1 MTNRTF
7 KLAAAALSVFIG
19 GLTPSLAQQPPAAS
33 TPQAA
38 ATADACQASPKGVAP
53 QGKHWYYHTD
63 RSAGRKCWYL
73 GEVGMKTTTSAAA
86 KHKPV
91 PPAEADTAASPP
103 AQRNATE
110 APARTEP
117 AAKST
122 PLAASAP
129 ETANDPGAENNTTA
143 QPAPDATAAVPAATP
158 LLTERWPAADAF
170 RPSQTTTGQST
181 PLANAQP
188 ATSETPASAPTPSEA
203 TPGAATPANT
213 PAASQPADLT
223 PWRVIFG
230 VSFLVLALIAILAL
244 VTFRYFWRTDDKA
257 RNVPGRLRN
266 IWGDDKDETAES
278 APSYAEMIAPSRRT
292 SARAPQDLDEIEQLL
307 RRAAREPNPENVISL
322 ADPAVRA
329 RTPTAPSA
337 ARASTAQRA
346 GSFRPR

>member
-7 KLAAAALSVFIG
+7 KLAAAALSVFVG
-19 GLTPSLAQQPPAAS
+19 GLTPSLAQQQPAPA
-33 TPQAA
+33 PQAA
-38 ATADACQASPKGVAP
+38 AAADACQASPKGAAP

-86 KHKPV
+86 KHKPA
-91 PPAEADTAASPP
+91 PPAEADTDAAPSPR
-103 AQRNATE
+103 QNASDT
-110 APARTEP
+110 PARTEP
-117 AAKST
+117 AAKGT
-122 PLAASAP
+122 PLTASAP
-129 ETANDPGAENNTTA
+129 ETATDPGAENNTTA
-143 QPAPDATAAVPAATP
+143 QPAPDAIAAVPAATP

-181 PLANAQP
+181 ALANAQP
-188 ATSETPASAPTPSEA
+188 ATSETPASAPAPSEV
-203 TPGAATPANT
+203 TPAAATPENT

-244 VTFRYFWRTDDKA
+244 VTFRYFWRTDDKV

-266 IWGDDKDETAES
+266 IWGDDKDETAAA

-322 ADPAVRA
+322 ADPATRA

-337 ARASTAQRA
+337 ARASAVRHA

>member
-7 KLAAAALSVFIG
+7 KLAAAALSVFVG
-19 GLTPSLAQQPPAAS
+19 GLTPSLAQQQPAPA
-33 TPQAA
+33 PQAA
-38 ATADACQASPKGVAP
+38 AAADACQASPKGAAP

-73 GEVGMKTTTSAAA
+73 GDVGMKTTTSAAA
-86 KHKPV
+86 KHKPA
-91 PPAEADTAASPP
+91 PPAEADTDAAPSPR
-103 AQRNATE
+103 QNASDT
-110 APARTEP
+110 PTRTEP
-117 AAKST
+117 A
-122 PLAASAP
+122 
-129 ETANDPGAENNTTA
+129 A
-143 QPAPDATAAVPAATP
+143 QPAPDAIAAVPAATP

-181 PLANAQP
+181 ALANAQP
-188 ATSETPASAPTPSEA
+188 ATSETPASAPAPSEV
-203 TPGAATPANT
+203 TPAAATPENT

-266 IWGDDKDETAES
+266 IWGDDKDETAAA

-292 SARAPQDLDEIEQLL
+292 SARTPQDLDEIEQLL

-322 ADPAVRA
+322 ADPATRA

-337 ARASTAQRA
+337 ARASAVRHA

>member
-1 MTNRTF
+1 
-7 KLAAAALSVFIG
+7 
-19 GLTPSLAQQPPAAS
+19 
-33 TPQAA
+33 
-38 ATADACQASPKGVAP
+38 
-53 QGKHWYYHTD
+53 
-63 RSAGRKCWYL
+63 
-73 GEVGMKTTTSAAA
+73 MKTTTSAAA
-86 KHKPV
+86 KHKPA
-91 PPAEADTAASPP
+91 PPAEADAAPSP
-103 AQRNATE
+103 QQNAFDT
-110 APARTEP
+110 PTRTEP
-117 AAKST
+117 AAKGTS
-122 PLAASAP
+122 LAASAP
-129 ETANDPGAENNTTA
+129 ETATDPGAANNTTA
-143 QPAPDATAAVPAATP
+143 QPAPDAIAAVPAATP

-188 ATSETPASAPTPSEA
+188 ATFETPAAAPTPSES
-203 TPGAATPANT
+203 TPAAARPANT
-213 PAASQPADLT
+213 PEATQPADLT

-292 SARAPQDLDEIEQLL
+292 SARTPQDLDEIEQLL

-322 ADPAVRA
+322 ADPAIRA